1 MKLIFSLGF
10 FISLSAFAQK
20 PVADIV
26 CKNNQNQ
33 TQFSISTKSGKVW
46 YNNSVSV
53 EGPVFSGVYS
63 TKNYTG
69 EILGEIEVDDQS
81 FYITLI
87 MRSVNSKPQLEAI
100 WYPRANQYVSTR
112 YFLNDC
118 QLN

>member
-1 MKLIFSLGF
+1 MKIIFVLAFFSSL
-10 FISLSAFAQK
+10 FA
-20 PVADIV
+20 VAAKNDANIV
-26 CKNNQNQ
+26 CKNPENQ
-33 TQFSISTKSGKVW
+33 TRFSISTKAGKVW
-46 YNNSVSV
+46 YNESVAV

-63 TKNYTG
+63 SQNYTG
-69 EILGEIEVDDQS
+69 EILGEIAVGGES